1 MYVLLGVFK
10 DRNDPDKIIE
20 ELRGLGIDD
29 KAIGLVWREKIVHS
43 EEEVEVITYIDHFDG
58 PAAEARKGAWGGLIG
73 GAATGAASAILA
85 SAGIILAPGVAAILG
100 TGAVVAVA
108 AATAAGAAGGTL
120 TGGAIGALLGAADHD
135 ATKVTSREVQSHD
148 ETESDGFVIT
158 VETEE
163 EEMPNLAGTL
173 TDLGASDVTALGGDD
188 NRLRIHLD

>member
-20 ELRGLGIDD
+20 ELRGLGIDA

-43 EEEVEVITYIDHFDG
+43 EEEVEVITYVDHFDG

-85 SAGIILAPGVAAILG
+85 SSGIILAPGVAVILG
-100 TGAVVAVA
+100 TGAAVAVA
-108 AATAAGAAGGTL
+108 AATAAGAAGGTI
-120 TGGAIGALLGAADHD
+120 TGGAIGALLGATDHD
-135 ATKVTSREVQSHD
+135 ATKVTSRELQTHD
-148 ETESDGFVIT
+148 DTESDGFVIT

-163 EEMPNLAGTL
+163 AEMPTLAGTL
-173 TDLGASDVTALGGDD
+173 TELGASDVTALGGDD